1 MPVFA
6 GGACAGVFNGQ
17 RVGFS
22 CEGGEGG
29 RHLRQAGPDV
39 GRHGVWPPTSWCR
52 PSVTWP
58 GAYCGEP
65 LGRGELVNI
74 ELAAAGQIR
83 LAVVRWIR
91 QLTGS

>member
-1 MPVFA
+1 
-6 GGACAGVFNGQ
+6 
-17 RVGFS
+17 
-22 CEGGEGG
+22 
-29 RHLRQAGPDV
+29 
-39 GRHGVWPPTSWCR
+39 
-52 PSVTWP
+52 VTWP